1 MSNTAADSISTPQ
14 PATVKPAYV
23 DKPTLTVAKEL
34 QRAYDH
40 FNEVLFEGKLP
51 PCLMT
56 LQRKNA
62 RVYGYYSPRRFSK
75 SSGFKVDEIA
85 MNPMHFSPN
94 NVEECLSTLV
104 HEMVHQWQ
112 EVFGEK
118 KARGRYH
125 NKEWGT
131 KMKEVGLYPSN
142 TGQPGGKET
151 GDQMTHYIMDDGRFK
166 AECKKLLDGGYRLT
180 WAEVMLQAPAQAA
193 PTGDDGTSLPDKS
206 NRYKYHCVGC
216 GLNVWGKPDIAIV
229 CGKCRQDMTRAD

>member
-1 MSNTAADSISTPQ
+1 MSNTPTTPVAAPT
-14 PATVKPAYV
+14 KPSYV

-40 FNEVLFEGKLP
+40 FNDVLFEGKLP
-51 PCLMT
+51 NCLMT

-62 RVYGYYSPRRFSK
+62 RVYGYYSHGRFSK
-75 SSGFKVDEIA
+75 ASGYKVDEIA

-112 EVFGEK
+112 QVFGEK

-142 TGQPGGKET
+142 TGEAGGKET
-151 GDQMTHYIMDDGRFK
+151 GDQMTHFIVDDGNFR
-166 AECKKLLDGGYRLT
+166 AECKKLLDAGYRLT
-180 WAEVMLQAPAQAA
+180 WAEIMLQAPAQKV
-193 PTGDDGTSLPDKS
+193 PTGDDDTSLPDKS
-206 NRYKYHCVGC
+206 NRYKYFCVGC

-229 CGKCRQDMTRAD
+229 CGKCRQDMVRT